1 MKNTD
6 RTGRKVFDVTCEEC
20 KLIRKALQCVEMAHT
35 VTETADGIQDRETK
49 IDGLIR
55 KFRAAEEG
63 LTENEKCV
71 MIVASDYE

>member
-1 MKNTD
+1 MNGNSLRLTA
-6 RTGRKVFDVTCEEC
+6 EEC
-20 KLIRKALQCVEMAHT
+20 KIIRKALQCVATAHT